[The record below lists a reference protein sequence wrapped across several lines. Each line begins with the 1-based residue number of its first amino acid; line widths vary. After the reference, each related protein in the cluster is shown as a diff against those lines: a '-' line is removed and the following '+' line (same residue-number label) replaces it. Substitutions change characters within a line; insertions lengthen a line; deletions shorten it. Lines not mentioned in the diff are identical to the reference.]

1 MKHPKHLD
9 KQVGVRELRQNLT
22 VYLRRVTAGE
32 TLEVTDRGRPVAL
45 LTGLPAVTPPLRRLV
60 AAGKSTTPKGD
71 VLDLGPPRKARKK
84 LTLSEALELEREE
97 RL

>member
-1 MKHPKHLD
+1 M
-9 KQVGVRELRQNLT
+9 GVRELRQNLT

-45 LTGLPAVTPPLRRLV
+45 LTGLPAVTSPLRRLV
-60 AAGKSTTPKGD
+60 TAGKATAPKGD
-71 VLDLGPPRKARKK
+71 LLDLGPPRKSRKR
-84 LTLSEALELEREE
+84 LALSEALELDREE

>member
-1 MKHPKHLD
+1 MCYMKHRD
-9 KQVGVRELRQNLT
+9 RQVGVRELRQNLT

-45 LTGLPAVTPPLRRLV
+45 LTGLPAVTSPLRRLV
-60 AAGKSTTPKGD
+60 AAGKATMPKGD
-71 VLDLGPPRKARKK
+71 LLELGLPPKPRKK
-84 LTLSEALELEREE
+84 LALSEALEREREE